1 MRATSATVPSAQ
13 DGTMDFERAIPILR
27 IFDLAKARE
36 FYVEFLGMSWDWE
49 HRFAPDLP
57 VFAQVSRGGLVL
69 FLSEHFGDG
78 TPGTR
83 LILRM
88 RGLAAFQAELLAK
101 QYRHARP
108 GIVNRPWGWRDMDI
122 ADPFGNHLV
131 FSEPVDTHD

>member
-1 MRATSATVPSAQ
+1 MTPLFDAT
-13 DGTMDFERAIPILR
+13 IPILR

-36 FYVEFLGMSWDWE
+36 FYAGFLGMSWDWE

-57 VFAQVSRGGLVL
+57 VFAQVSRGGLLL

-83 LILRM
+83 VLLRM
-88 RGLAAFQAELLAK
+88 RGLAALQAELLAK

-108 GIVNRPWGWRDMDI
+108 AIEERPWGWRDMPV
-122 ADPFGNHLV
+122 ADPFGNVLV
-131 FSEPVDTHD
+131 FSEAMG